1 MMNLIRNLSVDTRK
15 IEVNA
20 SLRRLLVLFLL
31 LSYLLMK
38 SEVTIHD
45 KTFVPFIG
53 ADKIQARVAELGAV
67 IDNDYANKR
76 PLLVG
81 VLNGSAIFMA
91 DLLRHIHTA
100 CEIAFIRV
108 SSYHGTES
116 TGSVKQVLG
125 LNEDLTGRDVILV
138 EDIIDT
144 GDTAKYLLEY
154 IGSKNPASV
163 KFATVL
169 FKPSALRHPITPEY
183 IGFEIEPRF
192 VVGYG
197 LDYDGLG
204 RNLADIYV
212 LKS

>member
-1 MMNLIRNLSVDTRK
+1 MQ
-15 IEVNA
+15 
-20 SLRRLLVLFLL
+20 
-31 LSYLLMK
+31 

-45 KTFVPFIG
+45 KTFVPFIS
-53 ADKIQARVAELGAV
+53 AEKIQERVKEMGAE
-67 IDNDYANKR
+67 INKDYLDKR
-76 PLLVG
+76 PLLIA

-108 SSYHGTES
+108 SSYQGTES
-116 TGSVKQVLG
+116 SGAVKNIMG
-125 LNEDLTGRDVILV
+125 LTDDLNGRHVILV

-144 GDTAKYLLEY
+144 GDTAKYLIDE
-154 IGSKNPASV
+154 INSKNPASLR
-163 KFATVL
+163 FATIL
-169 FKPSALRHPITPEY
+169 FKPAALRQDIKPEY
-183 IGFEIEPRF
+183 VGFEIDPSF